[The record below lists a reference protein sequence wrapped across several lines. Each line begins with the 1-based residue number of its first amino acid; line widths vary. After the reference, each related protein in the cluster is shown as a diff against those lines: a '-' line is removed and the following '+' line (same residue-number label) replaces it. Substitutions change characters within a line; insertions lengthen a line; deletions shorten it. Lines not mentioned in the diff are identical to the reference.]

1 MLSVLEYE
9 GILVVSVSANGEPS
23 NVRSERTK
31 LLAKE
36 MCCLPRQQSSGM
48 SRQQS
53 SGTSRHANHAMIPA
67 DILKDTRASSWK
79 PPNSVLIM

>member
-9 GILVVSVSANGEPS
+9 GVLVVSVSANGEPS
-23 NVRSERTK
+23 NIRSERAK

-36 MCCLPRQQSSGM
+36 ISCLPRQLSN
-48 SRQQS
+48 
-53 SGTSRHANHAMIPA
+53 GTLSHANYATIPA

-79 PPNSVLIM
+79 QIITP